1 MHALIDL
8 DVVMLG
14 RSEVGVPF
22 VCDAGEPVQLE
33 QGEYALIPCREG
45 GPEGQEPRRGQVV
58 ANGAACVRAL
68 GWAWMVPKQLVLV
81 GNIGQP
87 SVQIANG
94 DIVGALLFDSAVRGD
109 GRDLPEVA
117 HVWQRWDAL
126 HDIAELDVP
135 SPEY

>member
-1 MHALIDL
+1 M
-8 DVVMLG
+8 
-14 RSEVGVPF
+14 
-22 VCDAGEPVQLE
+22 
-33 QGEYALIPCREG
+33 
-45 GPEGQEPRRGQVV
+45 V
-58 ANGAACVRAL
+58 ASGAACVRAL
-68 GWAWMVPKQLVLV
+68 EGAWIGPKQLVLV
-81 GNIGQP
+81 GNLDQP

-94 DIVGALLFDSAVRGD
+94 DIVGALLLDSAVRGD